1 MITIFCTPKNFEGIF
16 NIIQTNAIRSWRYLS
31 EDVEII
37 IFGKSEGA
45 QKIANEVSA
54 IYFPDVKCSKNGVP
68 ILSDQTLPSHN
79 VMKNRRITLPPGGV
93 GYNPQLQSTF
103 QGSLSYQFETIP
115 DVQFSDQ
122 QLYHFYEVTFTGTVE
137 LQLYV
142 DEVEKAPN
150 NSENSSITLIP
161 RDSRNIDTRRVY
173 FPPLTY
179 GWIPQLKQVVDSTK
193 DSQVLSNRIRALP
206 SRFFKGERE
215 HSEIQV
221 THQGPLEL
229 EVFLDGKLLAEY
241 RYVSDKYNDDAF
253 KTEKEYLPSSARGQI
268 LQWIQSDGAGEV
280 ASFESDLTLTD
291 REQPQ
296 TEV

>member
-1 MITIFCTPKNFEGIF
+1 MRQVVQAVNLRYKGQPTITVTV
-16 NIIQTNAIRSWRYLS
+16 
-31 EDVEII
+31 D
-37 IFGKSEGA
+37 
-45 QKIANEVSA
+45 
-54 IYFPDVKCSKNGVP
+54 GVP

-241 RYVSDKYNDDAF
+241 RYASDKYNDDAF

-268 LQWIQSDGAGEV
+268 LQWIQSDGTGEV
-280 ASFESDLTLTD
+280 ASFESDITLTD